1 MQLNMGNE
9 MGRAACFVGVGA
21 NQPFCQGGALVLTN
35 DGHPA
40 ALTFVGARNGL
51 EDLTE
56 AVPIGVVMENI
67 VESLVLRFL
76 DIIA

>member
-1 MQLNMGNE
+1 MKCDDIN
-9 MGRAACFVGVGA
+9 
-21 NQPFCQGGALVLTN
+21 VLLCSWRGKD
-35 DGHPA
+35 DGKWGERHPA

-51 EDLTE
+51 KDLTRRCQL
-56 AVPIGVVMENI
+56 ALSWKDI

>member
-1 MQLNMGNE
+1 
-9 MGRAACFVGVGA
+9 MGRAACFARVGA
-21 NQPFCQGGALVLTN
+21 NQPFSQGGNCRALVLTN

-56 AVPIGVVMENI
+56 AVPIGVVMEDI